1 MTWRRPWGLQV
12 SWERCLRFFFFTI
25 HLEILVQIHMYHLTY
40 SIVLECDLKTNHLPR
55 AGSKLGSFLN
65 LYTKI
70 PPKQFCSLAN
80 ILHLPPPPGLFHIL
94 NMLMSSPGPLP
105 TASAQ
110 PGPSRGW
117 RNSLDRFP
125 KFQSF
130 CISLHLF
137 TYLVSSFIS
146 YSEIQFNVW
155 CLNCLCLSFCGA

>member
-70 PPKQFCSLAN
+70 PPKTILLLGQYSPPPTPSWIVPYPKHAHVLSWTPSYSLSPARSKQRLEKQFGQISKISKFLYITTLIHLFSF
-80 ILHLPPPPGLFHIL
+80 ILHFLF
-94 NMLMSSPGPLP
+94 
-105 TASAQ
+105 
-110 PGPSRGW
+110 
-117 RNSLDRFP
+117 
-125 KFQSF
+125 
-130 CISLHLF
+130 
-137 TYLVSSFIS
+137 
-146 YSEIQFNVW
+146 
-155 CLNCLCLSFCGA
+155 